1 MNKNTNTQT
10 DNETPH
16 MSLQTAHFSPH
27 FFKTGKYLLPLLAG
41 LFILAAC
48 GGGGAAPAPTVTP
61 DTTEVICANNLF
73 DDACNA
79 PDVETKRN
87 EKIEECFT
95 GDAAGNADCKNAVEE
110 HSCLEDPFD
119 ATCTAD
125 TDFAEYLEPAK
136 KARAEFCRQGNNI
149 SEETELCGNAV
160 SSLCPDNPFDTVC
173 FADETYRDMRIAACS
188 GAQPPTDSATV
199 CRRSEITD
207 IVCAATGVSA
217 APFNTT
223 VCGADDGVIYAAVRQ
238 EFCRAN
244 LSDGLC
250 TNTISTFCATIDAV
264 KFTDSLCGTS
274 ASAAVRGTYCVGLQA
289 GDRPGACGDDAT
301 EGSLIRAYCEGGG
314 AALSD
319 TANCAVSLANAC
331 LTAPF
336 GDACTTDDNIRA
348 QAVMCRNNTNGSNS
362 CDATRTVI
370 CEGGGVAIDANIFDD
385 LCDVGYDKMR
395 TTACANAP
403 NAGALPSISKCGS
416 ETTTGYLFDYC
427 KTPDGATNNIHCLVR
442 YAASG
447 VRAERWQTDAVD
459 ATNENPLKIIPAG
472 EANKDDALTN
482 FIVGG
487 KEGLGFVADG
497 TIITQIL
504 RDNRDNDGR
513 NDIRLDAVT
522 NNNEDRK
529 SGFGY
534 TRILRGDVASTTFRN
549 KTYVGLLSGTDVGA
563 PIHDNTKTGVWIA
576 RLTFLL
582 DSVAFS
588 SPSTFNLDVNFGDRT
603 LKTRANSRPWVNSDG
618 SRTLGIDGKF
628 TNAGVLYGTTDFY
641 VGVGSTTSS
650 GRGTISGLIGVDGAV
665 GVFASDTLASNAY
678 AGGFVA
684 TLGGCT
690 DHPFNAVCTS
700 DADFDARLGKC
711 RGDIMTN
718 GAGGCDATA
727 RVICVDGR
735 TGPNPI
741 TANILDPLCLSTPA
755 VVDGIIGACNNAQN
769 NQGVFADCPAF
780 LAEVCPIS
788 GARHADCPAQVQ
800 TGNADFI
807 LWKQDAKDT
816 PNADTLTILDK
827 ITGTSDPQ
835 FSYIQGRADGLDL
848 DFGDY
853 LTTEQK
859 NDGIIIG
866 RGAADNYHRI
876 LRLSDLA
883 GGADNTTSGV
893 AFREFTTRN
902 SANNQP
908 VATQYYAGIL
918 SGTDLGAP
926 ISATGPITTALW
938 DARLEMTILSVLV
951 ESDFTMEVNFNPN
964 TIETRGGANAVA
976 LRAIGND
983 FGFDVTRLGFHI
995 NGKFTNTGVL
1005 YGTTTLENTRSRES
1019 VGLLTGLI
1027 GEKGAVG
1034 VFFTNDNQ
1042 QRAGGI
1048 YVGGFVATPI
1058 TSCEDYPFADMCT
1071 TDADIRAQLERCRDD
1086 IDTNGVG
1093 GCNATLNIICDVG
1106 TTGSG
1111 GAIAGG
1117 DPFVDPLCA
1126 SSSLFDNVLVKA
1138 CLGDETGSGKFS
1150 VCADLIQEKCPF
1162 SGVRNPECPAQ
1173 VQTGNADFIRWKQDA
1188 VDTDGTTPL
1197 TILPEVGA
1205 DDAEENYVQA
1215 GADELNNDVLFDKNG
1230 NLEGTNSRINAG
1242 SLLNLD
1248 LSDVGLL
1255 DDTASGMKVERYRYT
1270 GFTTGNSRKLYA
1282 GIFSGTDLGAPLT
1295 ANPAAETIWNA
1306 KFVMVD
1312 ERGFHYTTNN
1322 DFTLEVNFTDK
1333 TIRTRA
1339 ADPIKLAFGTLTGT
1353 IILTG
1358 KFTEDGVIYGTS
1370 QVKLT
1375 DPSHATKPNEEL
1387 TSDGSLTGLI
1397 GEKGAVGA
1405 FISDGALDDAG
1416 RYAGGFV
1423 ARNNTPCLATPFDIN
1438 CYESLAI
1445 ILARADM
1452 CEGNM
1457 DVNGAGGCVETV
1469 MDICSIP
1476 ANSSSAINPF
1486 HAICT
1491 DGTSTYDESRR
1502 LSCISNRNGYSG
1514 DSCALLTTR
1523 ICDAANDNNPLNTI
1537 CLDGTNTYEVPRQAA
1552 CVSDSIDNPVIEGC
1566 APVIT
1571 ALCTADPF
1579 NPLAGAGDAK
1589 FNCLGSDLYHGARQ
1603 DACLG
1608 GRLQP
1613 DVCTATIDQTCDVD
1627 KEYFSGLCKDTNDDN
1642 FEIYEQA
1649 RINTCADNADEIQS
1663 RGATAESGVIFNC
1676 FDFLDV
1682 DCSQEPFEEKCYV
1695 VNLYDDK
1702 RLDKCSSDLNTLA
1715 SAGATPADCNRAELS
1730 GAICAQT
1737 GENANPF
1744 APICA
1749 EPTAVAVD
1757 FDLVAVQQ
1765 GFCRDGANINGA
1777 DCTDTV
1783 ENFCDVASGADLFD
1797 NLCFTGTRAVSYDN
1811 YRVAACQVDNA
1822 NTDVSER
1829 CPLVLSSLCPET
1841 GNRSPACAPAEG
1853 TLPTSVW
1860 VYTAPNADNTGRLK
1874 ILESAQQDDAD
1885 TNYVQGDATG
1895 LNLGELLE
1903 AGGERKAGVGIEE
1916 GVLSITSLDNVGV
1929 DDGDAT
1935 GGVAFIRVN
1944 YDGFTSTNKVKY
1956 YAGLLNNVD
1965 LGGPLPETTANAIWH
1980 ASFSAI
1986 IDGAVQTDTETTMVI
2001 NFDNNTNSLT
2011 TNDDDLVMLSND
2023 AGSITINANFTAAG
2037 VIYGTSS
2044 WTVGDKSSAGSVT
2057 GLIGA
2062 KGAIGA
2068 FVSSGNNTD
2077 GEYAGGFVA
2086 APVAVECV
2094 GLVAFTDQLC
2104 DGAVGK
2110 AGRIAHAETCRTT
2123 DCPEFVN
2130 GMDAPTISDCTNK
2143 TGSNPHQ
2150 AGCLSDSFDA
2160 ERIARN
2166 ATCIAGVA
2174 SYDPAVC
2181 GDAVTSCFASASANN
2196 CGQLVA
2202 VFCGAETD
2210 NRCTDDAPA
2219 LAVVICRDLPFD
2231 TRCDTGYD
2239 EERQTACAGEDVTTP
2254 RSECMSVISTLC
2266 TADPLNNAAGAG
2278 AVKFDCAGSATYKTD
2293 RETACAGQ
2301 GQDIASPSDSRCLP
2315 VFADFCNDNPFNNA
2329 QSGNTVEF
2337 NCLGSDNYHT
2347 ARQAV
2352 CDNDLVTND
2361 CTATIALVCADDVFD
2376 NLCFDRVN
2384 DGNYSDYE
2392 TERVSYCQKRIYR
2405 TDNFTNDTVDS
2416 RTCAAFV
2423 STCPT
2428 TPFDDKCKIVDTYAS
2443 DRLGFCKGTITD
2455 LTAAYGTPADCNTVE
2470 FSGVICA
2477 QTGVDANPFA
2487 PICADPTAVA
2497 TDLDLVAVQQG
2508 FCRDGAN
2515 INGADCADTITNF
2528 CDVAS
2533 GANLFDDL
2541 CNTGATAVNYTD
2553 YRVAACNVT
2562 DANTDVHSTCASVI
2576 STNCTGNVDTDSPA
2590 CVPAGTLPT
2599 SAWLYG
2605 ATNKDN
2611 TARLE
2616 ILEEVGTDDAYTNY
2630 IQGDEA
2636 GLNLDVLYNQGTLK
2650 ADAIIRSGILSI
2662 TDLDNVDDNAT
2673 GGVVAARISLPEF
2686 TDNPLGTKHRYY
2698 AGLLSN
2704 VDLGGPLRDNSANG
2718 IWNARFYALYGT
2730 DGTVQT
2736 DLETSLIVNF
2746 EAKSI
2751 KTRELADIYGPADPV
2766 VLSGGA
2772 GRITIN
2778 ANFTTAGVIYGKSGW
2793 SDGVLDGNSSTGTLT
2808 GLIGKYGAIGAF
2820 VGSGKN
2826 IGGNTQGEYA
2836 GGFVAAPLDCITG
2849 TPLNRLCDA
2858 MDNEVMMA
2866 QKTVCDADL
2875 ARAFD
2880 SRCAPYATASQKTMF
2895 AEICRLDAD
2904 AKGCDLPINGISGLT
2919 VAECAD
2925 NDTGNPY
2932 NTGCAD
2938 DIFDAERTARDLSC
2952 KGNDVYDASQCS
2964 EVLGNCF
2971 GSVSDTGC
2979 DVVIKL
2985 ACDTNLDGRCVGQVP
3000 VICGDNPL
3008 SIVCET
3014 GYDAQRQAECSGQ
3027 SIDALTEQRCLP
3039 VINALCEPDPFA
3051 TAAGPVGNT
3060 FDCTVGDTYLGARQ
3074 SACAGQDIAAPID
3087 SRCVPIL
3094 STLCAANPFNN
3105 AAGLGAMTIDC
3116 TVGETYKPQREE
3128 ACNANPVA
3136 YGDGC
3141 DYLKVP
3147 TCIGNDQNLP
3157 ICRDDERYAEER
3169 ENGCPSTSP
3178 STTRC
3183 GYTVIA
3189 YRCRIDPLNS
3199 SAGLGFQKYDCS
3211 TFGEVETRVA
3221 TIDADGN
3228 IVPAGT
3234 TIDYAD
3240 VRSDRILF
3248 CKNPDNSQDARCLV
3262 PTTAAF
3268 IDRCAKNPFDTR
3280 CESFGNQY
3288 ATDRTD
3294 RITNCLMDASPPECA
3309 HQGVRAEL
3317 LISCN
3322 SLIDNREPAAPG
3334 CALVTAEF
3342 CSTAFGADVFNSI
3355 CDADYT
3361 QRQVAACRAD
3371 TTADPDGGCV
3381 DLIANNCEA
3390 GSSNPECAIA
3400 TAPVWEDYAVN
3411 SNNTARLTVLD
3422 EAGADDPVFN
3432 YVKAG
3437 ADGLNLDFIKDENGD
3452 FKTGGIPAVDAVTR
3466 EVTGIGEDGVEV
3478 TITVTDT
3485 FGVGARWAHILRYSQ
3500 DENEFRDTTR
3510 TTTIADERV
3519 LKSYDG
3525 GTYEDT
3531 AKTSGVAFAHI
3542 NYGGFAYDSVHGYQ
3556 RYYAG
3561 ILSGTD
3567 LGGVLTTKTETEWTG
3582 KFGIMVSG
3590 RYYTKD
3596 FTLTIDF
3603 TGKTISGS
3611 DTHKHEIQ
3619 TLNEAGE
3626 LERFDLGITEK
3637 LTLDGDFNDA
3647 GVIYGTS
3654 KFERSIAS
3662 NLQIYGCTNSL
3673 CTLRTYQTTTEGSGG
3688 RVNVKDGE
3696 FIKYTSTGSLTGLIG
3711 ERGAVGVFV
3720 SDGASNE
3727 AGSYVGGFVVDNPDV
3742 SPDCSAA
3749 AGTPFDLV
3757 RCPNAVEARRDLCIN
3772 RAEATNLPSD
3782 FNVDSHCD
3790 TVELVALICRS
3801 NVAPLDS
3808 LCTDDFYDDTRQ
3820 RVCGSQDVDNPSQAL
3835 CVGVIEKLCTAEP
3848 FNARAGAGGNTNKLD
3863 CLNATSQKYIDARKT
3878 RIALCLD
3885 EATDDDPLCAQAGV
3899 RAVLATC
3906 AADPLDAACTG
3917 DIAEHY
3923 TEARNTRLTT
3933 CRMDAAMRGDV
3944 ICTGSLPTICASGD
3958 TPFSDLCVN
3967 NDIARIAAVDSCLAS
3982 ATADAD
3988 VCNTVVLNG
3997 ETVKGCLADPYNE
4010 ACADTVFYAARAKI
4024 CETEATSFTAGC
4036 LTDSDFASNYRPVE
4050 VAEASRE
4057 AFLARCTDPDPAR
4070 DKAGCHTFAAREA
4083 RAALITRCADT
4094 SMPRTNCD
4102 TIIANNTT
4110 LLACIANPFLTDCS
4124 AEAVASALMTH
4135 RDALVARCADSGN
4148 TDKTGCEG
4156 AVGGST
4162 IASCITT
4169 PSGTDCAASGAFAS
4183 YIEVDC
4189 RMTANLFAPRCQ
4201 DGIDEAVI
4209 IARAELALGCAANT
4223 GTGCDT
4229 IIVSGSLTVNHCN
4242 TNPFATGCED
4252 AAFANARRVSCI
4264 GNSSQDGCSVAE
4276 GQGVTSYVQGGASEL
4291 DLGESIYKHD
4301 NTLTLDVDEGVIYV
4315 EDDPKT
4321 KNIDESVALD
4331 NNGDPIPDNKGT
4343 PRDESR
4349 VLVVL
4354 PDDNTGTPDINESR
4368 YLREGI
4374 VKGGLTLNNLVVAT
4388 DNENHGFAFAYIPE
4402 GRGGSDGTDRYYAG
4416 LLSGTDVV
4424 GSLGGALTAAPV
4436 DATWNGKIAIVSG
4449 LGGEVLT
4456 EQADFVLTIDFDNK
4470 TLKSGDIAVPRLGG
4484 LFAIDGKFTTP
4495 AVATD
4500 SGVIY
4505 GATRL
4510 WEDFAGGL
4518 SSIGSVIG
4526 LIGQDGAVGA
4536 FISSGEG
4543 ALVNTLG
4550 EYAGGFVASETAP
4563 DLTPPVV
4570 DACNSVDNVLNP
4582 ACANTPYD
4590 IGSCVVYDLDTLK
4603 AESSPTAPQMRCI
4616 PVLERLVARE
4626 KACAGEADLNNPTEP
4641 LCEAVIAR
4649 VCDGSIFKTDAGTG
4663 DTKFDC
4669 MSVTRYTARRTHI
4682 CSIPAYRDG
4691 ATVELNGRVF
4701 VTPGIDACD
4710 TIIARDI
4717 CMDNPFAQ
4725 TKTRRPANLCGASY
4739 NMARETT
4746 CAQDIINVVSAGA
4759 GVASDTVSAANAAP
4773 TRCFDT
4779 ILRACADNP
4788 FDTTLCSADN
4798 VDFTAQR
4805 VIACNADM
4813 TVSDTC
4819 AMVISTSCPLDGTP
4833 RNAGCRSA
4841 RFTEWAD
4848 DYNADDYN
4856 ANDSEADDSD
4866 AAVAIIPEDETKKAR
4881 ILLGRANGLDTKTN
4895 VTSIHAPEFVLR
4907 LSLNKYNRVPHPTER
4922 QVVKVIDPANPLNL
4936 IDKTIPTYTN
4946 VLNQD
4951 YASGIAVFSATTTN
4965 GTIGHYAGILS
4976 GTDVG
4981 VPITDD
4987 SEAVAIWRGD
4997 FAWVSDDGAQVKRAY
5012 GFRLNVNYDAG
5023 TISTPT
5029 EFRITDAPT
5038 EKRVTDALGHV
5049 PGYANTDS
5057 LSLNAFWK
5065 SNGILIGTTT
5075 LCSRFIPAIG
5085 DILDNCVDE
5094 SKGTLTGMI
5103 GNDGAVGVF
5112 ASNDEQPLAYAGG
5125 FIAKP
5130 TTAPAVRDIP
5140 TAIPATGETWVT
5152 ETSPLTASTF
5162 TSTFATQY
5170 QASFIAGS
5178 EDGLGLGLNPVTG
5191 VHKDRNFSNADE
5203 YLLRLDDTSGVAF
5216 FYGNIGGERKER
5228 FFAGLLSGSTVGEN
5242 LPYRARYNVGEEA
5255 VATAIWGGTISGIF
5269 PGHADTEFGRPP
5281 PPSEFPHGITLVNST
5296 SHVTDTNF
5304 QLEINFEAST
5314 IKTPKGQ
5321 GVFGDLNFR
5330 FDGRFNRNGIIR
5342 GDVIVA
5348 ETDRVDRGNGRFT
5361 GIIGETAAIGVFR
5374 ASKTGGQQRYIGG
5387 FIVTPCG
5394 FDVFNPTCADK
5405 DDTAAITAYCND
5417 TTANKG
5423 TNPFNVGCNNEVGIE
5438 SLRTAYCTNTT
5449 VNLNRNPFNVRC
5461 NDAADIEIYRRI
5473 ACVNREAVD
5482 TQCPV
5487 LIVEFCLD
5495 ATTDT
5500 GSNPFNNVCK
5510 PFETDPLHTDD
5521 LSIAR
5526 NNACL
5531 DFGTQASTLCRN
5543 RSIVLTKCTP
5553 ANPYAHVGCNTVI
5566 ESHISNADRLAYC
5579 ATADGLAHPSCP
5591 NANSGK
5597 WVASFTDD
5605 EELTINPNTTAPTN
5619 EFLQIEGNTIST
5631 AETTE
5636 MMDGTG
5642 GEPTPTTLDFSA
5654 FSYGGVSFGA
5664 DDGLAYFNGYQA
5676 TMLYHYA
5683 GIFATSDVGL
5693 PIAVNTTPSVMWAGM
5708 LSIDGAN
5715 KGFTLTVVF
5724 DDAEDMDDTVKGFI
5738 VDAMGAADL
5747 LIDGTFDANGVIT
5760 GDVHLFE
5767 FTNDIQTD
5775 IATGDAN
5782 GILSGLIGVDG
5793 AVAVFISKATG
5804 DVGYAGGF
5812 VATPSVATCKA
5823 DVFDTACPVRESIPA
5838 IMAFC
5843 TNIIDN
5849 AGANP
5854 FKDCMETVHGEI
5866 SAARRNSC
5874 LSHAIFPDVTCP
5886 SRIKLSCELDYFAH
5900 VGCPIHDDSATILAT
5915 FCATEKGI
5923 TTAECPNANSGN
5935 WVASFTGGE
5944 ELTINP
5950 DTASPTNEFLQ
5961 IEGNTISTM
5970 ETTKAANDVGG
5981 EAPDVTTL
5989 NFSAFSYGGVSFPA
6003 DDGLAYFSGYQA
6015 DILYHYAG
6023 IFATSDLGAPIA
6035 INTEPNTTWDGM
6047 LKLGDAEAT
6056 FNLTVV
6062 FDGSNNTVKGFIANI
6077 SGASDFLIDGTFNAK
6092 GVITGDVHFDVFADE
6107 TTPAT
6112 PDTFNGE
6119 LSGLIGADGAVAVFT
6134 STATG
6139 DVGYAGGF
6147 VATPL
6152 VATCKADVFDTACPV
6167 RESIPAIMAFCT
6179 NIIDN
6184 AGANP
6189 FNAECMETIHG
6200 QISAAERD
6208 SCLAHAIFP
6217 DPTCQGSTVVRIT
6230 CELDY
6235 FAHVGCEAR
6244 DDSATIL
6251 ATFCATNTG
6260 IAVAE
6265 CPNATS
6271 GDWVASLPNLNT
6283 DPATATDAKNEFLQ
6297 IADKTISI
6305 AGTTAEENGTG
6316 GDPTRTNLD
6325 FGEFSYGGL
6334 SLSADD
6340 GLAYFSG
6347 YQGSTLHYYA
6357 GIFGSTDLGAPIDVD
6372 TDVTWSGMLSING
6385 ANKEFILTV
6394 VFNSAGGMDNTVKG
6408 FVANPIN
6415 ANPND
6420 LLIAG
6425 TFDANGVLEGDVH
6438 FADFASET
6446 TPATP
6451 APFNGSLSGLIS
6463 TQGAI
6468 AVFISTATDGAGYAG
6483 GFIATHSVDTCKA
6496 DVFDTA
6502 CPVHTSIPAIN
6513 AFCTN
6518 ITDNAGTNP
6527 FNANCSQASDSNAV
6541 ETAQRVLCLADAT
6554 FPHVDCQTLV
6564 LVKIACVADPFT
6576 NAACATRIDYDT
6588 ILAAYCAT
6596 PEGFANPANCPNANS
6611 GRWVASRTDLNTDP
6625 ATTDAKNEFLQI
6637 ADKTISTMGT
6647 TKEAAG
6653 AGGDPEMRTLNLSEL
6668 HASFSADDGLAYFSG
6683 YQGDDLHHYAGIF
6696 GTSDLG
6702 APIAEDGFSAGWTG
6716 MLSINGTSKE
6726 LTLTVA
6732 FSGSTGTVD
6741 GFVVDA
6747 MGAKD
6752 FLIDG
6757 DFTANGVITG
6767 DVHLFEFTNDI
6778 QTTIATEDANGD
6790 LSGLV
6795 GADGAVAVFISDEK
6809 GATGY
6814 AGGFVAAPDPQASFA
6829 DWVGGFAG
6837 GFNNSQTLLDVGA
6850 DVTGFAAD
6858 TTSFITLN
6866 DADKIILANETAI
6879 DPTILRLDSTALEG
6893 QKGYESGVAFWHGMV
6908 GTTPQYYAGLLVGT
6922 DLGAPLTD
6930 DTKDGTWT
6938 GKIDGITNGDILDE
6952 TEIKFQITFNASFRN
6967 HVGTIRSIAN
6977 EDNHVYVDDDTLGA
6991 VNVNAP
6997 NTGGDAFN
7005 NTFDFSGLFNEQGVI
7020 RGSVSHRNNGG
7031 DVSGFSNG
7039 TFTGLIGEV
7048 GTVGV
7053 FKSHDNQPYDFIGG
7067 FVATPPAGN

>member
-1 MNKNTNTQT
+1 M
-10 DNETPH
+10 
-16 MSLQTAHFSPH
+16 
-27 FFKTGKYLLPLLAG
+27 
-41 LFILAAC
+41 
-48 GGGGAAPAPTVTP
+48 
-61 DTTEVICANNLF
+61 
-73 DDACNA
+73 
-79 PDVETKRN
+79 
-87 EKIEECFT
+87 
-95 GDAAGNADCKNAVEE
+95 
-110 HSCLEDPFD
+110 
-119 ATCTAD
+119 
-125 TDFAEYLEPAK
+125 
-136 KARAEFCRQGNNI
+136 
-149 SEETELCGNAV
+149 V
-160 SSLCPDNPFDTVC
+160 S
-173 FADETYRDMRIAACS
+173 
-188 GAQPPTDSATV
+188 
-199 CRRSEITD
+199 
-207 IVCAATGVSA
+207 
-217 APFNTT
+217 
-223 VCGADDGVIYAAVRQ
+223 
-238 EFCRAN
+238 
-244 LSDGLC
+244 
-250 TNTISTFCATIDAV
+250 
-264 KFTDSLCGTS
+264 
-274 ASAAVRGTYCVGLQA
+274 
-289 GDRPGACGDDAT
+289 
-301 EGSLIRAYCEGGG
+301 
-314 AALSD
+314 
-319 TANCAVSLANAC
+319 
-331 LTAPF
+331 
-336 GDACTTDDNIRA
+336 
-348 QAVMCRNNTNGSNS
+348 
-362 CDATRTVI
+362 
-370 CEGGGVAIDANIFDD
+370 
-385 LCDVGYDKMR
+385 
-395 TTACANAP
+395 
-403 NAGALPSISKCGS
+403 
-416 ETTTGYLFDYC
+416 
-427 KTPDGATNNIHCLVR
+427 
-442 YAASG
+442 
-447 VRAERWQTDAVD
+447 
-459 ATNENPLKIIPAG
+459 
-472 EANKDDALTN
+472 
-482 FIVGG
+482 
-487 KEGLGFVADG
+487 
-497 TIITQIL
+497 
-504 RDNRDNDGR
+504 
-513 NDIRLDAVT
+513 
-522 NNNEDRK
+522 
-529 SGFGY
+529 
-534 TRILRGDVASTTFRN
+534 
-549 KTYVGLLSGTDVGA
+549 
-563 PIHDNTKTGVWIA
+563 
-576 RLTFLL
+576 
-582 DSVAFS
+582 
-588 SPSTFNLDVNFGDRT
+588 
-603 LKTRANSRPWVNSDG
+603 
-618 SRTLGIDGKF
+618 
-628 TNAGVLYGTTDFY
+628 
-641 VGVGSTTSS
+641 
-650 GRGTISGLIGVDGAV
+650 
-665 GVFASDTLASNAY
+665 
-678 AGGFVA
+678 
-684 TLGGCT
+684 
-690 DHPFNAVCTS
+690 
-700 DADFDARLGKC
+700 
-711 RGDIMTN
+711 
-718 GAGGCDATA
+718 
-727 RVICVDGR
+727 
-735 TGPNPI
+735 
-741 TANILDPLCLSTPA
+741 
-755 VVDGIIGACNNAQN
+755 
-769 NQGVFADCPAF
+769 
-780 LAEVCPIS
+780 
-788 GARHADCPAQVQ
+788 
-800 TGNADFI
+800 
-807 LWKQDAKDT
+807 
-816 PNADTLTILDK
+816 
-827 ITGTSDPQ
+827 
-835 FSYIQGRADGLDL
+835 
-848 DFGDY
+848 
-853 LTTEQK
+853 
-859 NDGIIIG
+859 
-866 RGAADNYHRI
+866 
-876 LRLSDLA
+876 
-883 GGADNTTSGV
+883 
-893 AFREFTTRN
+893 
-902 SANNQP
+902 
-908 VATQYYAGIL
+908 
-918 SGTDLGAP
+918 
-926 ISATGPITTALW
+926 
-938 DARLEMTILSVLV
+938 
-951 ESDFTMEVNFNPN
+951 
-964 TIETRGGANAVA
+964 
-976 LRAIGND
+976 
-983 FGFDVTRLGFHI
+983 
-995 NGKFTNTGVL
+995 
-1005 YGTTTLENTRSRES
+1005 
-1019 VGLLTGLI
+1019 
-1027 GEKGAVG
+1027 
-1034 VFFTNDNQ
+1034 
-1042 QRAGGI
+1042 
-1048 YVGGFVATPI
+1048 
-1058 TSCEDYPFADMCT
+1058 
-1071 TDADIRAQLERCRDD
+1071 
-1086 IDTNGVG
+1086 
-1093 GCNATLNIICDVG
+1093 
-1106 TTGSG
+1106 
-1111 GAIAGG
+1111 
-1117 DPFVDPLCA
+1117 
-1126 SSSLFDNVLVKA
+1126 
-1138 CLGDETGSGKFS
+1138 
-1150 VCADLIQEKCPF
+1150 
-1162 SGVRNPECPAQ
+1162 RNPECPAQ

-1205 DDAEENYVQA
+1205 DDALENYVQA

-1322 DFTLEVNFTDK
+1322 DFTLDVNFTDK

-1339 ADPIKLAFGTLTGT
+1339 ADPIKLAFGNVIAGTL
-1353 IILTG
+1353 ILTG

-1370 QVKLT
+1370 RVELT
-1375 DPSHATKPNEEL
+1375 DTRRQDPDEVL
-1387 TSDGSLTGLI
+1387 ISDGSLTGLI

-1405 FISDGALDDAG
+1405 FISDGDLDGAG

-1452 CEGNM
+1452 CEGDM
-1457 DVNGAGGCVETV
+1457 DVNGVDGCDDTV
-1469 MDICSIP
+1469 IDICSIP

-1589 FNCLGSDLYHGARQ
+1589 FNCLGSDAYHVARQ

-1695 VNLYDDK
+1695 VNLYENK

-1715 SAGATPADCNRAELS
+1715 SAEATPADCNRPELS
-1730 GAICAQT
+1730 GVICAVT

-1777 DCTDTV
+1777 DCADTIT
-1783 ENFCDVASGADLFD
+1783 NFCDVASGADLFD

-1874 ILESAQQDDAD
+1874 ILESVQQDDAD

-2231 TRCDTGYD
+2231 SRCDTGYD

-2278 AVKFDCAGSATYKTD
+2278 AVKFDCAGSVTYKTD

-2315 VFADFCNDNPFNNA
+2315 VFADFCSDNPFNNA

-2562 DANTDVHSTCASVI
+2562 DANTDVHSTCDSVI

-2630 IQGDEA
+2630 IQGDET

-2704 VDLGGPLRDNSANG
+2704 VDLGGPLRDNSADG

-2793 SDGVLDGNSSTGTLT
+2793 SDGVLDGNSSAGTLT

-2880 SRCAPYATASQKTMF
+2880 PRCAPYATESQKTMF
-2895 AEICRLDAD
+2895 AETCRLDAD
-2904 AKGCDLPINGISGLT
+2904 AKGCELPINGISGLT

-2971 GSVSDTGC
+2971 GSISDTGC
-2979 DVVIKL
+2979 DGLVKL

-3000 VICGDNPL
+3000 IICGDNPL

-3014 GYDAQRQAECSGQ
+3014 GYDAQRQAECAGQ

-3342 CSTAFGADVFNSI
+3342 CSTAFGADVFNSA
-3355 CDADYT
+3355 CDADYRV
-3361 QRQVAACRAD
+3361 QQVAACRAD

-3485 FGVGARWAHILRYSQ
+3485 VGVGARWAHILRYSQ

-3531 AKTSGVAFAHI
+3531 AKTSGVAFASI

-3603 TGKTISGS
+3603 TGKTISGT

-3619 TLNEAGE
+3619 TLNEAGQF
-3626 LERFDLGITEK
+3626 ERFDLGITEK

-3727 AGSYVGGFVVDNPDV
+3727 AGSYVGGFVVDNPHV

-4036 LTDSDFASNYRPVE
+4036 LSDSDFASNYRPVE

-4510 WEDFAGGL
+4510 WEDFADGL

-4563 DLTPPVV
+4563 DLIPPVV

-4669 MSVTRYTARRTHI
+4669 MSVTRYTARRQHI

-4725 TKTRRPANLCGASY
+4725 TKTRNPANLCGASY

-4981 VPITDD
+4981 APITDN
-4987 SEAVAIWRGD
+4987 SEAVAEWRGD
-4997 FAWVSDDGAQVKRAY
+4997 FAWVSDDGAQVKRA
-5012 GFRLNVNYDAG
+5012 
-5023 TISTPT
+5023 
-5029 EFRITDAPT
+5029 
-5038 EKRVTDALGHV
+5038 
-5049 PGYANTDS
+5049 
-5057 LSLNAFWK
+5057 
-5065 SNGILIGTTT
+5065 
-5075 LCSRFIPAIG
+5075 
-5085 DILDNCVDE
+5085 
-5094 SKGTLTGMI
+5094 
-5103 GNDGAVGVF
+5103 
-5112 ASNDEQPLAYAGG
+5112 
-5125 FIAKP
+5125 
-5130 TTAPAVRDIP
+5130 
-5140 TAIPATGETWVT
+5140 
-5152 ETSPLTASTF
+5152 
-5162 TSTFATQY
+5162 
-5170 QASFIAGS
+5170 
-5178 EDGLGLGLNPVTG
+5178 
-5191 VHKDRNFSNADE
+5191 
-5203 YLLRLDDTSGVAF
+5203 
-5216 FYGNIGGERKER
+5216 
-5228 FFAGLLSGSTVGEN
+5228 
-5242 LPYRARYNVGEEA
+5242 
-5255 VATAIWGGTISGIF
+5255 IW
-5269 PGHADTEFGRPP
+5269 
-5281 PPSEFPHGITLVNST
+5281 L
-5296 SHVTDTNF
+5296 
-5304 QLEINFEAST
+5304 
-5314 IKTPKGQ
+5314 
-5321 GVFGDLNFR
+5321 
-5330 FDGRFNRNGIIR
+5330 
-5342 GDVIVA
+5342 
-5348 ETDRVDRGNGRFT
+5348 
-5361 GIIGETAAIGVFR
+5361 
-5374 ASKTGGQQRYIGG
+5374 
-5387 FIVTPCG
+5387 
-5394 FDVFNPTCADK
+5394 
-5405 DDTAAITAYCND
+5405 
-5417 TTANKG
+5417 
-5423 TNPFNVGCNNEVGIE
+5423 
-5438 SLRTAYCTNTT
+5438 
-5449 VNLNRNPFNVRC
+5449 
-5461 NDAADIEIYRRI
+5461 
-5473 ACVNREAVD
+5473 
-5482 TQCPV
+5482 
-5487 LIVEFCLD
+5487 
-5495 ATTDT
+5495 
-5500 GSNPFNNVCK
+5500 
-5510 PFETDPLHTDD
+5510 
-5521 LSIAR
+5521 
-5526 NNACL
+5526 
-5531 DFGTQASTLCRN
+5531 
-5543 RSIVLTKCTP
+5543 
-5553 ANPYAHVGCNTVI
+5553 
-5566 ESHISNADRLAYC
+5566 
-5579 ATADGLAHPSCP
+5579 
-5591 NANSGK
+5591 
-5597 WVASFTDD
+5597 
-5605 EELTINPNTTAPTN
+5605 
-5619 EFLQIEGNTIST
+5619 
-5631 AETTE
+5631 
-5636 MMDGTG
+5636 
-5642 GEPTPTTLDFSA
+5642 
-5654 FSYGGVSFGA
+5654 
-5664 DDGLAYFNGYQA
+5664 
-5676 TMLYHYA
+5676 
-5683 GIFATSDVGL
+5683 
-5693 PIAVNTTPSVMWAGM
+5693 
-5708 LSIDGAN
+5708 
-5715 KGFTLTVVF
+5715 
-5724 DDAEDMDDTVKGFI
+5724 
-5738 VDAMGAADL
+5738 
-5747 LIDGTFDANGVIT
+5747 
-5760 GDVHLFE
+5760 
-5767 FTNDIQTD
+5767 
-5775 IATGDAN
+5775 
-5782 GILSGLIGVDG
+5782 
-5793 AVAVFISKATG
+5793 
-5804 DVGYAGGF
+5804 
-5812 VATPSVATCKA
+5812 
-5823 DVFDTACPVRESIPA
+5823 
-5838 IMAFC
+5838 
-5843 TNIIDN
+5843 
-5849 AGANP
+5849 
-5854 FKDCMETVHGEI
+5854 
-5866 SAARRNSC
+5866 
-5874 LSHAIFPDVTCP
+5874 
-5886 SRIKLSCELDYFAH
+5886 
-5900 VGCPIHDDSATILAT
+5900 
-5915 FCATEKGI
+5915 
-5923 TTAECPNANSGN
+5923 
-5935 WVASFTGGE
+5935 
-5944 ELTINP
+5944 
-5950 DTASPTNEFLQ
+5950 
-5961 IEGNTISTM
+5961 
-5970 ETTKAANDVGG
+5970 
-5981 EAPDVTTL
+5981 
-5989 NFSAFSYGGVSFPA
+5989 
-6003 DDGLAYFSGYQA
+6003 
-6015 DILYHYAG
+6015 
-6023 IFATSDLGAPIA
+6023 
-6035 INTEPNTTWDGM
+6035 
-6047 LKLGDAEAT
+6047 
-6056 FNLTVV
+6056 
-6062 FDGSNNTVKGFIANI
+6062 
-6077 SGASDFLIDGTFNAK
+6077 
-6092 GVITGDVHFDVFADE
+6092 
-6107 TTPAT
+6107 
-6112 PDTFNGE
+6112 
-6119 LSGLIGADGAVAVFT
+6119 
-6134 STATG
+6134 
-6139 DVGYAGGF
+6139 
-6147 VATPL
+6147 
-6152 VATCKADVFDTACPV
+6152 
-6167 RESIPAIMAFCT
+6167 
-6179 NIIDN
+6179 
-6184 AGANP
+6184 
-6189 FNAECMETIHG
+6189 
-6200 QISAAERD
+6200 
-6208 SCLAHAIFP
+6208 
-6217 DPTCQGSTVVRIT
+6217 
-6230 CELDY
+6230 
-6235 FAHVGCEAR
+6235 
-6244 DDSATIL
+6244 
-6251 ATFCATNTG
+6251 
-6260 IAVAE
+6260 
-6265 CPNATS
+6265 
-6271 GDWVASLPNLNT
+6271 
-6283 DPATATDAKNEFLQ
+6283 
-6297 IADKTISI
+6297 
-6305 AGTTAEENGTG
+6305 
-6316 GDPTRTNLD
+6316 
-6325 FGEFSYGGL
+6325 
-6334 SLSADD
+6334 
-6340 GLAYFSG
+6340 
-6347 YQGSTLHYYA
+6347 
-6357 GIFGSTDLGAPIDVD
+6357 
-6372 TDVTWSGMLSING
+6372 
-6385 ANKEFILTV
+6385 
-6394 VFNSAGGMDNTVKG
+6394 
-6408 FVANPIN
+6408 
-6415 ANPND
+6415 
-6420 LLIAG
+6420 
-6425 TFDANGVLEGDVH
+6425 
-6438 FADFASET
+6438 
-6446 TPATP
+6446 
-6451 APFNGSLSGLIS
+6451 
-6463 TQGAI
+6463 
-6468 AVFISTATDGAGYAG
+6468 
-6483 GFIATHSVDTCKA
+6483 
-6496 DVFDTA
+6496 
-6502 CPVHTSIPAIN
+6502 
-6513 AFCTN
+6513 
-6518 ITDNAGTNP
+6518 
-6527 FNANCSQASDSNAV
+6527 
-6541 ETAQRVLCLADAT
+6541 
-6554 FPHVDCQTLV
+6554 
-6564 LVKIACVADPFT
+6564 
-6576 NAACATRIDYDT
+6576 
-6588 ILAAYCAT
+6588 
-6596 PEGFANPANCPNANS
+6596 
-6611 GRWVASRTDLNTDP
+6611 
-6625 ATTDAKNEFLQI
+6625 
-6637 ADKTISTMGT
+6637 
-6647 TKEAAG
+6647 
-6653 AGGDPEMRTLNLSEL
+6653 
-6668 HASFSADDGLAYFSG
+6668 
-6683 YQGDDLHHYAGIF
+6683 
-6696 GTSDLG
+6696 
-6702 APIAEDGFSAGWTG
+6702 
-6716 MLSINGTSKE
+6716 
-6726 LTLTVA
+6726 
-6732 FSGSTGTVD
+6732 
-6741 GFVVDA
+6741 
-6747 MGAKD
+6747 
-6752 FLIDG
+6752 
-6757 DFTANGVITG
+6757 
-6767 DVHLFEFTNDI
+6767 
-6778 QTTIATEDANGD
+6778 
-6790 LSGLV
+6790 
-6795 GADGAVAVFISDEK
+6795 
-6809 GATGY
+6809 
-6814 AGGFVAAPDPQASFA
+6814 
-6829 DWVGGFAG
+6829 
-6837 GFNNSQTLLDVGA
+6837 
-6850 DVTGFAAD
+6850 
-6858 TTSFITLN
+6858 
-6866 DADKIILANETAI
+6866 
-6879 DPTILRLDSTALEG
+6879 
-6893 QKGYESGVAFWHGMV
+6893 
-6908 GTTPQYYAGLLVGT
+6908 
-6922 DLGAPLTD
+6922 
-6930 DTKDGTWT
+6930 
-6938 GKIDGITNGDILDE
+6938 
-6952 TEIKFQITFNASFRN
+6952 
-6967 HVGTIRSIAN
+6967 
-6977 EDNHVYVDDDTLGA
+6977 
-6991 VNVNAP
+6991 
-6997 NTGGDAFN
+6997 
-7005 NTFDFSGLFNEQGVI
+7005 
-7020 RGSVSHRNNGG
+7020 
-7031 DVSGFSNG
+7031 
-7039 TFTGLIGEV
+7039 
-7048 GTVGV
+7048 
-7053 FKSHDNQPYDFIGG
+7053 
-7067 FVATPPAGN
+7067 